1 MPLRSHWAP
10 SSVCWDALRA
20 QFTLGSSV
28 CWVALRPQFTLGSSV
43 CWDAQ
48 GPLSSQWHTVLI
60 ERLSFGTVVILGR
73 SWAYHNTSTALFTSS
88 GGLRPAVLLLDT
100 LEDLGNFATF
110 KDLHEPAGHE
120 LTWDEWMWHLT
131 HSAMVIPPPD
141 QLLCQLDKGTTGE
154 LSAMREFHR
163 LHSSHCGDLWS

>member
-1 MPLRSHWAP
+1 MLWGL
-10 SSVCWDALRA
+10 SVHTGHPVLCAEMLRA
-20 QFTLGSSV
+20 LSVHNGTQFCLKGY
-28 CWVALRPQFTLGSSV
+28 LLEP
-43 CWDAQ
+43 Q

-60 ERLSFGTVVILGR
+60 ERLSFLTVVLLGR
-73 SWAYHNTSTALFTSS
+73 SWACHNASTALFTSS

-131 HSAMVIPPPD
+131 HSAMVISPPD

-154 LSAMREFHR
+154 LSAVREFHR
-163 LHSSHCGDLWS
+163 LLASHCGDLWS